1 MRPMAAVLLP
11 IRNCLRVQ
19 GALMFFGVDVVRM
32 GIFLLLG
39 TKNTTTAKFTDKNV
53 VSDPEKV
60 ADPQNQDVTRTS

>member
-1 MRPMAAVLLP
+1 
-11 IRNCLRVQ
+11 
-19 GALMFFGVDVVRM
+19 M